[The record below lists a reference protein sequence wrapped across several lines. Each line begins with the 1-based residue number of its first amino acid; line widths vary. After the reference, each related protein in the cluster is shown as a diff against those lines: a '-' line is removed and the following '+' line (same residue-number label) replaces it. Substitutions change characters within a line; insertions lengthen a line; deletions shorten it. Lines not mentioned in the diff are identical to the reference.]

1 MRCTA
6 ALLAPADVCCHSRCC
21 MPVSGSKDGV
31 LLNALNQ
38 LQHASAS
45 LQMSLFS
52 CRCERRCT
60 ATRSCGRH
68 QCKRK
73 CCDGNCP
80 PCDLPCGRKLRCGNH
95 MCPSPCHTGPCQPC
109 PLSVAIA
116 CACGKTTYNTPCGT
130 ESTAKPPKCS
140 EVRALSYIIHR
151 HVSCM
156 VSSRMKPEVSH

>member
-6 ALLAPADVCCHSRCC
+6 ALLAPPEICCHSRCC
-21 MPVSGSKDGV
+21 MPVHKMGSRRMPLV
-31 LLNALNQ
+31 SCSMPVQ
-38 LQHASAS
+38 S
-45 LQMSLFS
+45 LEMSPLS
-52 CRCERRCT
+52 CRCERRCM

-68 QCKRK
+68 QCKRR
-73 CCDGNCP
+73 CCNGDCP

-95 MCPSPCHTGPCQPC
+95 LCPSPCHTGPCQPC

-140 EVRALSYIIHR
+140 EVHVALSCIIHQC
-151 HVSCM
+151 VSYT
-156 VSSRMKPEVSH
+156 VSSRMKPEVSN